1 MFQEIIHKFLV
12 NTTSLAHGTIFV
24 ILLLTVCVMSDYR
37 IDEDI
42 TWAGIKIIAGVN
54 TALAVWRDK
63 ANIGNT
69 ADVLACSKHSRVVEN
84 EGVEEGY

>member
-1 MFQEIIHKFLV
+1 M
-12 NTTSLAHGTIFV
+12 TSLAHGTIFV
-24 ILLLTVCVMSDYR
+24 ILLLAFCVMSDYR

-42 TWAGIKIIAGVN
+42 AWAGIEIIGGIN

-69 ADVLACSKHSRVVEN
+69 TDVLTCSKLSRVVEN